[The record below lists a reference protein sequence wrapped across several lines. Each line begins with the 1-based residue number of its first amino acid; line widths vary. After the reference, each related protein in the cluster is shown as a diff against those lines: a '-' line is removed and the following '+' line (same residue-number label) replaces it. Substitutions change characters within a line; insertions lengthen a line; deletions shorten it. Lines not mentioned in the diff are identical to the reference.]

1 MPSKKPASAS
11 STSPAPARNLSGIPK
26 GRNRVRIIGGAFR
39 SRVIEFPDALGLRPT
54 ADRVRETLFNW
65 LGQTMTDLDCLD
77 LFAGSGALG
86 FEAASRGAASVV
98 LTESNRGAV
107 GALKR
112 NITLLK
118 AAQCEVI
125 ATDALQF
132 IDATDKKFDVIF
144 IDPPFGSDYLPK
156 LLPKLARC
164 LKPEGCVYAEWHE
177 PLAEVISA
185 SQVLDANTNWR
196 ILREGRAGKAF
207 FALLSAEVIHP
218 QVKP

>member
-1 MPSKKPASAS
+1 MPIKKTVTAPSPSSK
-11 STSPAPARNLSGIPK
+11 LSRVPN

-65 LGQTMTDLDCLD
+65 LGQSMADFDCLD

-98 LTESNRGAV
+98 LAENNRGAV
-107 GALKR
+107 DALKR
-112 NITLLK
+112 NVALLK
-118 AAQCEVI
+118 ADQCEIVS
-125 ATDALQF
+125 TDAVQF
-132 IDATDKKFDVIF
+132 IDTTAKKFDVIF
-144 IDPPFGSDYLPK
+144 VDPPFASDYLPQ

-164 LKPEGCVYAEWHE
+164 LKPEGRIYAEWHQ
-177 PLAEVISA
+177 PLAEVISRLQG
-185 SQVLDANTNWR
+185 SNNHTDWH

>member
-1 MPSKKPASAS
+1 MPIKKTVTAPSPSSK
-11 STSPAPARNLSGIPK
+11 LSRVPN

-65 LGQTMTDLDCLD
+65 LGQSMADFDCLD

-86 FEAASRGAASVV
+86 FEAASRGAASVA
-98 LTESNRGAV
+98 LAENNRGAV
-107 GALKR
+107 DALKR
-112 NITLLK
+112 NVALLK
-118 AAQCEVI
+118 ADQCKIVS
-125 ATDALQF
+125 TDAVQF
-132 IDATDKKFDVIF
+132 IDTTAKKFDVIF
-144 IDPPFGSDYLPK
+144 VDPPFASDYLPQ

-164 LKPEGCVYAEWHE
+164 LKPEGRIYAEWHQ
-177 PLAEVISA
+177 PLAEVISRLQG
-185 SQVLDANTNWR
+185 SNNHTDWH

>member
-1 MPSKKPASAS
+1 MPSKKPASITAPS
-11 STSPAPARNLSGIPK
+11 PARNLFGIPK

-39 SRVIEFPDALGLRPT
+39 SRVVEFPDALGLRPT

-86 FEAASRGAASVV
+86 FEAASRGAASIVMA
-98 LTESNRGAV
+98 ENNRSAV
-107 GALKR
+107 EALKR
-112 NITLLK
+112 NVALLK
-118 AAQCEVI
+118 AERCEVI
-125 ATDALQF
+125 STDALQF

-164 LKPEGCVYAEWHE
+164 LKPDGRVYAEWHE

-185 SQVLDANTNWR
+185 LQVADANTEWH

>member
-1 MPSKKPASAS
+1 MPIKKTVTAPSPSSK
-11 STSPAPARNLSGIPK
+11 LSRVPN

-65 LGQTMTDLDCLD
+65 LGQSMADFDCLD

-98 LTESNRGAV
+98 LAENNRGAV
-107 GALKR
+107 DALKR
-112 NITLLK
+112 NVALLK
-118 AAQCEVI
+118 ADQCEIVS
-125 ATDALQF
+125 TDAVQF
-132 IDATDKKFDVIF
+132 IDTTAKKFDVIF
-144 IDPPFGSDYLPK
+144 VDPPFASDYLPQ

-164 LKPEGCVYAEWHE
+164 LKPEGRIYAEWHQ
-177 PLAEVISA
+177 PLAEVISRLQG
-185 SQVLDANTNWR
+185 SDNHTDWQ

>member
-1 MPSKKPASAS
+1 MPIKKTVTAPSPSSK
-11 STSPAPARNLSGIPK
+11 LSRVPN

-65 LGQTMTDLDCLD
+65 LGQSMADFDCLD

-98 LTESNRGAV
+98 LAENNRGAV
-107 GALKR
+107 DALKR
-112 NITLLK
+112 NVALLK
-118 AAQCEVI
+118 ADQCEIVS
-125 ATDALQF
+125 TDAVQF
-132 IDATDKKFDVIF
+132 IDTTAKKFDVIF
-144 IDPPFGSDYLPK
+144 VDPPFASDYLPQ

-164 LKPEGCVYAEWHE
+164 LKPEGRIYAEWHQ
-177 PLAEVISA
+177 PLAEVISGLQG
-185 SQVLDANTNWR
+185 SDNHTDWQ